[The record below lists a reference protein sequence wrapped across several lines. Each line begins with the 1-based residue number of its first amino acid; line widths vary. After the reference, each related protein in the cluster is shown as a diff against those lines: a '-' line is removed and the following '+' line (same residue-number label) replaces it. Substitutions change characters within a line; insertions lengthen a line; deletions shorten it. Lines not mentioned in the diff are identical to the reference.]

1 MLVWAVRLTYNWSRG
16 WSGLD
21 HEDWRYTDF
30 HVRFPKLYWGISFF
44 GLHMLPTL
52 QVFLACIPLYYVV
65 AASSRPLGWID
76 ALAVIVTAVGIFFE
90 TVGDRQLHDF
100 VNGPKKPGETL
111 NTGLWRYTRHPN
123 YFGDFCVW
131 WGFYVIAVGAGA
143 WWALPG
149 PVVMTVF
156 LLKVSGVALLEKD
169 IGERR
174 PKYREYI
181 ARTNAFF
188 PGPPRAPEQAR

>member
-1 MLVWAVRLTYNWSRG
+1 VRLTYNWSRG
-16 WSGLD
+16 WTGLD

-30 HVRFPKLYWGISFF
+30 HERFPKLYWGISFF

-52 QVFLACIPLYYVV
+52 QVFLGCIPLYYAV

-76 ALAVIVTAVGIFFE
+76 ALAVVVTSTGIFFE

-123 YFGDFCVW
+123 YFGGVSFW
-131 WGFYVIAVGAGA
+131 WGMALFGFAAAPDAWLWCFAGA
-143 WWALPG
+143 VAMTMLFVFVSLPL
-149 PVVMTVF
+149 M
-156 LLKVSGVALLEKD
+156 EKRSL
-169 IGERR
+169 ERR
-174 PKYREYI
+174 PGYAEVI
-181 ARTNAFF
+181 ERTSILIPWF
-188 PGPPRAPEQAR
+188 PKK